1 MKIKDILESFGSLK
15 PRMYI
20 AYRIFNCSQEIK
32 NGIKQWKMDKEL
44 PLIKIRVESPDG
56 VGSVEISSYDLVGL
70 YGFGEL
76 AALLMLDDIVKAK
89 NNEDKTRLNDL
100 LGFLVRG
107 KHRLEMK
114 VTSEILEQ
122 VKLNS
127 PEVWKEYQKL
137 CQQTVGRE
145 KELEKNYQRII
156 ETEL

>member
-15 PRMYI
+15 TKMYM

-32 NGIKQWKMDKEL
+32 DAIKQWKTDKEL
-44 PLIKIRVESPDG
+44 PLIRIRVESSNG
-56 VGSVEISSYDLVGL
+56 MGCVEISSYDLVSL

-76 AALLMLDDIVKAK
+76 ATLLMLDDIVKAK
-89 NNEDKTRLNDL
+89 NNEDKTRLKDL
-100 LGFLVRG
+100 LGFLVSG
-107 KHRLEMK
+107 KHRSEMK

-122 VKLNS
+122 VKQNS

-137 CQQTVGRE
+137 CQQATENE
-145 KELEKNYQRII
+145 KELERNYQRIV

>member
-1 MKIKDILESFGSLK
+1 MKIKDILESFGSLRT
-15 PRMYI
+15 RMYM

-32 NGIKQWKMDKEL
+32 NAIKQWKTDKEL

-56 VGSVEISSYDLVGL
+56 AGCTESSSYDLVSL

-107 KHRLEMK
+107 KHRPKIE

-122 VKLNS
+122 VKQNS

-137 CQQTVGRE
+137 RQQAAGRE
-145 KELEKNYQRII
+145 KELEKDYQKIV

>member
-1 MKIKDILESFGSLK
+1 MKIKDILESFGSLRT
-15 PRMYI
+15 RMYM

-32 NGIKQWKMDKEL
+32 NAIKQWKTDKEL

-56 VGSVEISSYDLVGL
+56 AGCTEISSYDLVSL

-107 KHRLEMK
+107 KHRPKIE

-122 VKLNS
+122 VKQNS
-127 PEVWKEYQKL
+127 PEVWKDYQKL
-137 CQQTVGRE
+137 RQQAAGRE
-145 KELEKNYQRII
+145 KELEKDYQKIV